1 MAWGCSESGFLDMG
15 RSGRKAC
22 PLCGWLVQPG
32 FAVGVVEQG
41 MGGWVC
47 GCRVLEYIIA
57 SVWLPREI
65 LGVDNSFG
73 AYAYSTRASRY
84 DTGGDAVS

>member
-22 PLCGWLVQPG
+22 PLCGWLVHPG

-41 MGGWVC
+41 MGGWVSGWVSC
-47 GCRVLEYIIA
+47 TRVYY
-57 SVWLPREI
+57 RER
-65 LGVDNSFG
+65 LV
-73 AYAYSTRASRY
+73 AP
-84 DTGGDAVS
+84 

>member
-22 PLCGWLVQPG
+22 PLCGWLVHPG

-41 MGGWVC
+41 MGGWVGEWVGVVYSSILSRAF
-47 GCRVLEYIIA
+47 GCPVKFSEWIFL
-57 SVWLPREI
+57 
-65 LGVDNSFG
+65 LGL
-73 AYAYSTRASRY
+73 TRASRS
-84 DTGGDAVS
+84 DTGGMW